1 MMRAVR
7 ASGGTDCRAL
17 LGGLTG
23 GGHEV
28 SVAQRKWQEVAAGI
42 VELAGLQTAFVALD
56 EAMRLTS
63 RRVNALENVLLPR
76 IRATIAYVKSELD
89 EMEREEVYRI
99 KKVLEVKA
107 KHKAVAQ
114 AKLKKTL
121 AAIAASEGEGS
132 GSEGSAGTGS
142 RAGAASGAGASAAG
156 GARGSSS
163 RVPGHKPVAS
173 AAAASPRATEGS
185 GMLSGGMD
193 SDQSRSEMVL
203 AAAEAADK
211 RRKGR
216 RR

>member
-28 SVAQRKWQEVAAGI
+28 SVAQRKWQEVAAGVI
-42 VELAGLQTAFVALD
+42 EVAGLQTAFVALD

-76 IRATIAYVKSELD
+76 IRATISYIKSELD

-107 KHKAVAQ
+107 KHKAAED
-114 AKLKKTL
+114 AATKKTM
-121 AAIAASEGEGS
+121 AAIAASESKES
-132 GSEGSAGTGS
+132 GS
-142 RAGAASGAGASAAG
+142 
-156 GARGSSS
+156 
-163 RVPGHKPVAS
+163 S
-173 AAAASPRATEGS
+173 AAAAGGSFLGGSGAARPRGASARVPGGVVATGGGDAD
-185 GMLSGGMD
+185 GMLSGGVD
-193 SDQSRSEMVL
+193 AAHSVAERVL
-203 AAAEAADK
+203 AGLDASQ
-211 RRKGR
+211 R
-216 RR
+216 RRGK